1 MINESL
7 YQPIEKKIISKTNRF
22 NVSRA
27 DNNEIK
33 KDFKNSIILIVGGA
47 GSIGSQFS
55 KDILKFNYKKLYI
68 IDKDENQLTELN
80 REILLKVN
88 KNQLKKIN
96 YICSDLVT
104 LNLDSFLK
112 EKKITHYIN
121 FAAIKHVRSE
131 EELISTKYMFM
142 TNSKYFLTKYK
153 HYLKKLFSISTDK
166 TVNPSSLLGISK
178 YIMESNLKTF
188 KKKNNIFVSSVRF
201 ANVSFSN
208 GSILKYVVDRT
219 IRKQPFGV
227 PRTIKRFFITHQEA
241 SSLCLKAL
249 LNKNDGKIVVPN
261 EIKLK
266 QDYLISDL
274 VVKIMKYFSYSVKF
288 VSFSNLNNVL
298 SDKVY
303 KVFLTNPNNDGQKFY
318 EEFYYKSEK
327 LINDEGDSSIKKV
340 NLPNI
345 KNANKVLDKINK
357 FNNIKKLQS
366 YIKIKFSKYKPISKS
381 LKVSKII

>member
-1 MINESL
+1 M
-7 YQPIEKKIISKTNRF
+7 
-22 NVSRA
+22 
-27 DNNEIK
+27 
-33 KDFKNSIILIVGGA
+33 
-47 GSIGSQFS
+47 
-55 KDILKFNYKKLYI
+55 
-68 IDKDENQLTELN
+68 
-80 REILLKVN
+80 
-88 KNQLKKIN
+88 
-96 YICSDLVT
+96 
-104 LNLDSFLK
+104 
-112 EKKITHYIN
+112 
-121 FAAIKHVRSE
+121 
-131 EELISTKYMFM
+131 
-142 TNSKYFLTKYK
+142 
-153 HYLKKLFSISTDK
+153 
-166 TVNPSSLLGISK
+166 
-178 YIMESNLKTF
+178 
-188 KKKNNIFVSSVRF
+188 
-201 ANVSFSN
+201 
-208 GSILKYVVDRT
+208 
-219 IRKQPFGV
+219 
-227 PRTIKRFFITHQEA
+227 
-241 SSLCLKAL
+241 CLKAL